1 MNHNV
6 NRFENPERLAEL
18 SPAKTL
24 IKIGLEDGM
33 TLCDIGAGSGIFSV
47 AAAKITTAKVFATD
61 INPEM
66 LSVIAE
72 KANAQGLK
80 NIQTAHSSGISFDL
94 PDACCDIA
102 LMVTVLHEID
112 EKVMFIAEM
121 KRILRTDGTLAV
133 IEFHKRKT
141 PMGPPEAHRLGID
154 DVAALVQGC
163 GLHEKRRFDLGDN
176 FYCILFEN
184 RMK

>member
-1 MNHNV
+1 MNHNA

-80 NIQTAHSSGISFDL
+80 IF
-94 PDACCDIA
+94 
-102 LMVTVLHEID
+102 
-112 EKVMFIAEM
+112 K
-121 KRILRTDGTLAV
+121 LRTHQAYHL
-133 IEFHKRKT
+133 ICLMH
-141 PMGPPEAHRLGID
+141 
-154 DVAALVQGC
+154 AAIS
-163 GLHEKRRFDLGDN
+163 H
-176 FYCILFEN
+176 
-184 RMK
+184 

>member
-1 MNHNV
+1 
-6 NRFENPERLAEL
+6 
-18 SPAKTL
+18 
-24 IKIGLEDGM
+24 
-33 TLCDIGAGSGIFSV
+33 
-47 AAAKITTAKVFATD
+47 
-61 INPEM
+61 
-66 LSVIAE
+66 
-72 KANAQGLK
+72 
-80 NIQTAHSSGISFDL
+80 
-94 PDACCDIA
+94 
-102 LMVTVLHEID
+102 MVTVLHEID
-112 EKVMFIAEM
+112 EKVMFIAET
-121 KRILRTDGTLAV
+121 KRMLRTEGTLAV